1 MTGFVDDT
9 KGQTNNMSS
18 KVPMPLAQL
27 IARMKAD
34 AQLWGNLLYVTG
46 GALEIPKCNYY
57 VMRWSF
63 EPSGIPE
70 LDSDVNTILHLEN
83 GDRTASVTL
92 TNDAIT
98 VAHKTL
104 GTWKS
109 AARDQKKQAQELEDK
124 SNEYARTI
132 MASPITHVDNW
143 SAYYAIYLPKMTF
156 VLPTSY
162 LPEKQ
167 LKRIE
172 LRAQGATL
180 CKGGFVP
187 SFS

>member
-1 MTGFVDDT
+1 MTKSVTVLDYGSGNVH
-9 KGQTNNMSS
+9 S
-18 KVPMPLAQL
+18 VC
-27 IARMKAD
+27 KALTE
-34 AQLWGNLLYVTG
+34 A
-46 GALEIPKCNYY
+46 GAN
-57 VMRWSF
+57 
-63 EPSGIPE
+63 
-70 LDSDVNTILHLEN
+70 
-83 GDRTASVTL
+83 VTL
-92 TNDAIT
+92 TNNAIT